1 MGVYNFK
8 KEDRLLKRHE
18 FLKLSRCGKKVTN
31 KHFIVIL
38 APAQTERNRL
48 GITVSKKVGCA
59 TVRNRIKRLSR
70 EFFRINRHAIK
81 GRWDISLIAKNVVAD
96 ASSEQVFLS
105 LKDIFNRISKANR
118 Y

>member
-1 MGVYNFK
+1 MGFFSFK
-8 KEDRLLKRHE
+8 KQDRLLKRHE
-18 FLKLSRCGKKVTN
+18 FLKLSRCGKKATN

-59 TVRNRIKRLSR
+59 TVRNRIKRFSR
-70 EFFRINRHAIK
+70 EFFRLNRHAIEGK
-81 GRWDISLIAKNVVAD
+81 WDVSLIAKNAVAD

-105 LKDIFNRISKANR
+105 LKDIFNRISRANR